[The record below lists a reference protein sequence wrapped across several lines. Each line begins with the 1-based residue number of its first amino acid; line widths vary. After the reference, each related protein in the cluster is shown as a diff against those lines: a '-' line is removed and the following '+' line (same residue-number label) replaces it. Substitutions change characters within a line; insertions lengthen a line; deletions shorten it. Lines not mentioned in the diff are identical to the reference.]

1 MSDHAA
7 KQKWQ
12 DAQAQ
17 VLLEEFRVA
26 TGNTAGLVKDAE
38 QWFTGLPLAERN
50 RVGRRM
56 NDPKIVGWYVQT
68 PRIA

>member
-12 DAQAQ
+12 EAQVQ

-26 TGNTAGLVKDAE
+26 TGNTAGLVTDAE
-38 QWFTGLPLAERN
+38 QWFARLPLTERD

-56 NDPKIVGWYVQT
+56 NDPKIVGWHLQT
-68 PRIA
+68 PKIA